1 MNLLA
6 SKYIFFSFPWI
17 LSCSLTVS
25 FHSGLLLLYR
35 ENIFLNLSKDTSKNF
50 LKACFTSWILLPPR
64 WLDVYVHLLAIGLP
78 QLSGGPWSS
87 YHIYEWKT
95 VFSIRPKGALNTDL
109 LGLPSSLGL
118 CPQREFC
125 VLPPGSEPLWSSA
138 QRTAPPPPFITSFL
152 TWVSLLPGLSVNII
166 PPPLLSSRKSSK
178 SLLWINQPS
187 SHSWHLKSV
196 LYSMISKH
204 DGI

>member
-50 LKACFTSWILLPPR
+50 LKACFTSWILLSPR

-78 QLSGGPWSS
+78 QLSGSPWSS

-95 VFSIRPKGALNTDL
+95 VFSIRPKGAFNTDL

-118 CPQREFC
+118 YSEGI
-125 VLPPGSEPLWSSA
+125 LPPVSEPLWSSA
-138 QRTAPPPPFITSFL
+138 QRHPPPFITSFL
-152 TWVSLLPGLSVNII
+152 TWVSLLPGLSVNMI

>member
-50 LKACFTSWILLPPR
+50 LKACFTSWILLSPR

-78 QLSGGPWSS
+78 QLSGSPWSS

-95 VFSIRPKGALNTDL
+95 VFSIRPKGAFNTDL

-118 CPQREFC
+118 YSEGI
-125 VLPPGSEPLWSSA
+125 LPPVSEPLWSSA
-138 QRTAPPPPFITSFL
+138 QRH
-152 TWVSLLPGLSVNII
+152 
-166 PPPLLSSRKSSK
+166 PPPLLHPFWLESPF
-178 SLLWINQPS
+178 SLVYQLTWF
-187 SHSWHLKSV
+187 HLHYCP
-196 LYSMISKH
+196 LENHQNLCY
-204 DGI
+204 G